1 MNNSVKGSAGAPKG
15 LQSAATFGVPGVLNP
30 GSNLQISDRNLRSTV
45 RPRLSPA
52 HSTSTRFLVCI
63 LPPCYIF
70 WDRLGLGGA
79 PKFRLDGCGRPPV
92 PVICFGFL
100 LVPSVLFHESGRPRR
115 QYQAPQ
121 GVDKHSAMQLDGVGK
136 SRGACAH
143 DLGGACPLF
152 CDRVPVILGSV
163 CPLFWKRVPVILGA
177 RARYFGGVCPLCLA
191 CARYFRTCVR

>member
-1 MNNSVKGSAGAPKG
+1 MLWAVCHSSSCSSA
-15 LQSAATFGVPGVLNP
+15 
-30 GSNLQISDRNLRSTV
+30 
-45 RPRLSPA
+45 
-52 HSTSTRFLVCI
+52 
-63 LPPCYIF
+63 LPPCPTDLLLCVLCCSHAFTLVRASTDVFSFVLCCCPLIQCYVTVMIF
-70 WDRLGLGGA
+70 QVDA
-79 PKFRLDGCGRPPV
+79 CGRPPL

-100 LVPSVLFHESGRPRR
+100 LVPSVSFHESGRPRR

-177 RARYFGGVCPLCLA
+177 CARYFESVCPLFLGVCPLFSDVCPLK
-191 CARYFRTCVR
+191 

>member
-1 MNNSVKGSAGAPKG
+1 VNPARPAGCSGAVQVTAPQEARHFRRRP
-15 LQSAATFGVPGVLNP
+15 LSHRLLSAACGG
-30 GSNLQISDRNLRSTV
+30 GWAS
-45 RPRLSPA
+45 
-52 HSTSTRFLVCI
+52 H
-63 LPPCYIF
+63 LPCRRGKPEHNYQV
-70 WDRLGLGGA
+70 DA
-79 PKFRLDGCGRPPV
+79 CGRPPV

-100 LVPSVLFHESGRPRR
+100 LVPSVSFHESGRPRR

-177 RARYFGGVCPLCLA
+177 CARYFESVCPLFLGVCPLFSDVCPLK
-191 CARYFRTCVR
+191 